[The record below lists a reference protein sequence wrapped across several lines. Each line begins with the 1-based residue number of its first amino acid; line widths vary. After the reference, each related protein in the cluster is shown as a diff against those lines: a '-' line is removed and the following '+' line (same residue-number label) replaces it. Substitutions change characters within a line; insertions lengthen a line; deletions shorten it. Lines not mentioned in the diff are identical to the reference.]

1 MTFVSIP
8 FAVLF
13 IVTAILVKI
22 FKERKHRHI
31 VLLFASYVFYAW
43 WDIRFLFLL
52 ISQTF
57 VAYAFAR
64 MIEKDEKRK
73 KMYMIMGAI
82 IPLAVLGF
90 FKYFNFFRSTI
101 TEALN
106 LRASDALN
114 IILPIGISFYT
125 FQAISYL
132 IDVYRGKLNARD
144 SFVEVSLYI
153 SFFPQLVAGPI
164 VRASEFL
171 PQLDVNHEITCANVE
186 EGIQIFLT
194 GMFKKT
200 VIADRLAVC
209 VDAVYAAPTA
219 YDAPSIIMAAIS
231 YSMQIYCDFSGY
243 SDMAIGVAKFFG
255 YDLCKN
261 FDLPYQAKNPTEFWK
276 RWHISLSSWLQD
288 YLYIS
293 LGGNRKG
300 RIRTY
305 INLMLTML
313 LGGLW
318 HGADW
323 SFVAWG
329 GIHGLGLVVHKL
341 TFGRKKRK
349 TSGLKEH
356 HEPIVLT
363 LACML
368 LNSAFATLCWIF
380 FRAQSISDAII
391 VFKRIFTWSGGV
403 HYIFVYTI
411 IYGVLLLAVH
421 MIMYFKN
428 NGHAFAIRLPLDK
441 WIGRFLIILEIFIIM
456 VFAYGGD
463 TAFVYFQF

>member
-8 FAVLF
+8 FALLF
-13 IVTAILVKI
+13 AVTAVLVLI
-22 FKERKHRHI
+22 FKERKQRHI
-31 VLLFASYVFYAW
+31 ILLFASYVFYAW

-52 ISQTF
+52 IGQTF
-57 VAYAFAR
+57 VAYIFAR
-64 MIEKDEKRK
+64 YIEKDSSRK
-73 KMYMIMGAI
+73 KLYLVIGTV
-82 IPLAVLGF
+82 IPLLILGF
-90 FKYFNFFRSTI
+90 FKYFNFFRATI
-101 TEALN
+101 TDVLN
-106 LRASDALN
+106 LRSSDALN

-132 IDVYRGKLNARD
+132 VDVYRGKLKARD

-164 VRASEFL
+164 VRAADFL
-171 PQLDVNHEITCANVE
+171 PQLDENHEITRANIE
-186 EGIQIFLT
+186 EGLQIFLV

-209 VDAVYAAPTA
+209 VDAVYAAPKA
-219 YDAPSIIMAAIS
+219 FDAPSIIMAAIS

-261 FDLPYQAKNPTEFWK
+261 FDLPYQSKNPSEFWK

-300 RIRTY
+300 AVRTY

-329 GIHGLGLVVHKL
+329 GLHGLALVVHKL
-341 TFGRKKRK
+341 TFGRKRKDKKAQPVK
-349 TSGLKEH
+349 TSL
-356 HEPIVLT
+356 PIT
-363 LACML
+363 LLCML
-368 LNSAFATLCWIF
+368 LNSAFATFCWIF
-380 FRAQSISDAII
+380 FRAQSIGDALI
-391 VFKRIFTWSGGV
+391 VISRIFTWASGV
-403 HYIFVYTI
+403 HYIFVYTVI
-411 IYGVLLLAVH
+411 FAILLLVIH
-421 MIMYFKN
+421 LYMYFKN
-428 NGHAFAIRLPLDK
+428 NGHATRISVSLDK
-441 WIGRFLIILEIFIIM
+441 WTGRFAVILMIFIIA